1 MLFVSRLT
9 RRGTSVTRLPLLMLN
24 TESPQTLW
32 LTRLSSL
39 PELRLVESN
48 SLTLTLQEEQEHCT
62 TIKSTAVTI
71 YFELAEKGCAFITN
85 PEQREPTEKVFSI
98 NLISSSD
105 ENLIVNIF
113 HSF

>member
-24 TESPQTLW
+24 IESPQTLW

-48 SLTLTLQEEQEHCT
+48 SLTLTLT
-62 TIKSTAVTI
+62 FK
-71 YFELAEKGCAFITN
+71 KN
-85 PEQREPTEKVFSI
+85 RSI
-98 NLISSSD
+98 VPLSNQL
-105 ENLIVNIF
+105 L
-113 HSF
+113 